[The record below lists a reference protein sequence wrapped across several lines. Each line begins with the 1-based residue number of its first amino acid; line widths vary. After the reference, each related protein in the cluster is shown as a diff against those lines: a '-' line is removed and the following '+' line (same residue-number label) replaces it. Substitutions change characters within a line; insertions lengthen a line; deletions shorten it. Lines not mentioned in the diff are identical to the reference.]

1 MKTKGKHP
9 HQSLTDRK
17 VQQTKTPG
25 RHVDGNGLYL
35 IVDPTGAKRW
45 VLRTVV
51 HGRRRDMG
59 LGSVKLVSLKNA
71 REQAAKYR
79 HVARTG
85 GDPIAERRKN
95 SIVMPTFL
103 EAANTVHS
111 QATWKNK
118 KHQKQWITTLKTY
131 VFPLLGDRRV
141 DCIDTPDI
149 LNVLKPIWLSKP
161 ETARRVKQRIKTVMD
176 YSKATG
182 FRTGDNPV
190 EGVLKG
196 LPKQTASKKHH
207 KALPHKKLPEFIAR
221 LRLSHQNG
229 ITKLALEFLILTA
242 ARTNEV
248 LGASWNEVNIEDAT
262 WVIPAERMKSRREHR
277 IPLSKR
283 ALEILRL
290 ARSMSTGSHLVFP
303 GKNYSKPLS
312 DMVFTMAL
320 RRMSV
325 DATAHGFRST
335 FRDWAAE
342 ETNFPAAVCEMALA
356 HTVKNKAEAAYL
368 RTDLFVKRRELMEN
382 WSQYATTTLAQEI
395 RLSA

>member
-1 MKTKGKHP
+1 M
-9 HQSLTDRK
+9 
-17 VQQTKTPG
+17 
-25 RHVDGNGLYL
+25 
-35 IVDPTGAKRW
+35 
-45 VLRTVV
+45 
-51 HGRRRDMG
+51 
-59 LGSVKLVSLKNA
+59 
-71 REQAAKYR
+71 
-79 HVARTG
+79 
-85 GDPIAERRKN
+85 
-95 SIVMPTFL
+95 
-103 EAANTVHS
+103 
-111 QATWKNK
+111 
-118 KHQKQWITTLKTY
+118 
-131 VFPLLGDRRV
+131 
-141 DCIDTPDI
+141 
-149 LNVLKPIWLSKP
+149 
-161 ETARRVKQRIKTVMD
+161 
-176 YSKATG
+176 
-182 FRTGDNPV
+182 
-190 EGVLKG
+190 
-196 LPKQTASKKHH
+196 
-207 KALPHKKLPEFIAR
+207 
-221 LRLSHQNG
+221 
-229 ITKLALEFLILTA
+229 EFLILTA